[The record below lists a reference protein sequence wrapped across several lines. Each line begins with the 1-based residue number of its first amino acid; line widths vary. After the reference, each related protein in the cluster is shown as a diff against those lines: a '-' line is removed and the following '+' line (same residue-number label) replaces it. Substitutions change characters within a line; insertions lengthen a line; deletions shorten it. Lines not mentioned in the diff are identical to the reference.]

1 MELIGAPFYLNLYLS
16 LDDLEDETSV
26 ILNREIFENKIW
38 EDIIRNNR
46 KRKNNMPTRREN
58 VLLFITMEMLKNENY
73 QYEIQSND
81 DHDAFGDLEKAG
93 ILNQTNDA
101 RKYYYSHD
109 VYEEL
114 AANHIFTQRYNMT
127 GQSKVLSTNKPVN
140 ILCFNGDLL
149 VRNYFCYG
157 QIALSGHKTE

>member
-1 MELIGAPFYLNLYLS
+1 MLLPDNIHPGLSIYYNGSFVFGELKKMDNQTIMDLYQNVKVKNEMSFPTFMLCLDWLYLIEVAKMDES
-16 LDDLEDETSV
+16 GYIQLLDDLEDETGV

-93 ILNQTNDA
+93 ILN
-101 RKYYYSHD
+101 
-109 VYEEL
+109 
-114 AANHIFTQRYNMT
+114 
-127 GQSKVLSTNKPVN
+127 
-140 ILCFNGDLL
+140 
-149 VRNYFCYG
+149 
-157 QIALSGHKTE
+157 